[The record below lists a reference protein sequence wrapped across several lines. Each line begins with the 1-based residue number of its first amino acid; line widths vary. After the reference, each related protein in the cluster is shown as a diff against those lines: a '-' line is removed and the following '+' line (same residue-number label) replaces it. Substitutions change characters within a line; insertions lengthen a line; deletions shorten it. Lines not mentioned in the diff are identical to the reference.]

1 MEVNESKIRI
11 LTIKI
16 FLLTILT
23 IGCFYLIIKNF
34 LYYFEYNVSTNINSI
49 YEIPLVFPA
58 VSVCSYTSNLI
69 DKKSIIKCQF
79 NQQNCSVTDFYSF
92 YDQFLGH
99 ECYTFNRNQTEYSR
113 KAGKLYAFQLHLF
126 QVDTYFNGIRIYIH
140 NGSIT
145 NPSSIDEGILSF
157 FIFITNLLLL

>member
-11 LTIKI
+11 FKIKI

-49 YEIPLVFPA
+49 NEIPLVFPA

-69 DKKSIIKCQF
+69 DKKSIIK
-79 NQQNCSVTDFYSF
+79 
-92 YDQFLGH
+92 L
-99 ECYTFNRNQTEYSR
+99 
-113 KAGKLYAFQLHLF
+113 
-126 QVDTYFNGIRIYIH
+126 
-140 NGSIT
+140 T

-157 FIFITNLLLL
+157 FIFILLL